1 MNHAMISQYQGQIQ
15 HIIRNYITF
24 EPVNRSISS
33 PPNRPKAEGALLKE
47 MNRLKSN
54 RSANSSVYALLMV
67 HCLLLLLYQEYAYAP
82 NPCTESIHGTTE
94 TSNANMRYPRS
105 PTPSP
110 AVAKNFI
117 QNKMTLKTKRQR
129 FMRAEPADLQNPT
142 PQDTQIAR
150 LLPEQP
156 PRDQKALILE
166 PYPRAVLV
174 LSANSPSPTQQ
185 ARPPIQC
192 CTLSLRL

>member
-1 MNHAMISQYQGQIQ
+1 MLLKE
-15 HIIRNYITF
+15 T
-24 EPVNRSISS
+24 
-33 PPNRPKAEGALLKE
+33 LKE
-47 MNRLKSN
+47 MNPLKSN
-54 RSANSSVYALLMV
+54 CNANSSVYALLMV
-67 HCLLLLLYQEYAYAP
+67 HCLLLLSCHEHACES
-82 NPCTESIHGTTE
+82 NPCTESIHRSTE

-110 AVAKNFI
+110 AVAKNFV
-117 QNKMTLKTKRQR
+117 QNKMTLETKRQR
-129 FMRAEPADLQNPT
+129 FMKAEPADLQNPT

-156 PRDQKALILE
+156 PRDQKALIPE